1 MKILDIP
8 QSGKRGLYVN
18 YSGRNGQVSRCLAI
32 PANPRTPA
40 QQSVRST
47 FGSQSARWKSLTQPQ
62 RDAWIAAAA
71 SVQTRMRLGQAG
83 AMTGNQ
89 LFTKL
94 NQVLATFGQ
103 DPIELPSAY
112 PNFATLAPQNLVI
125 TNPSGTAVLKLTC
138 PTNPGDNTIVR
149 ASAPQSPGVA
159 RCPSL
164 RILGTCPVPAAG
176 SSDISSLYVA
186 KFGTAPEGKRI
197 FVQVSQFQDGWES
210 APVTFSAE
218 VPASA

>member
-8 QSGKRGLYVN
+8 QSGKRGLNVN

-47 FGSQSARWKSLTQPQ
+47 FGAASARWKSLTQIK

-71 SVQTRMRLGQAG
+71 SIQTRMRLGQAG

-94 NQVLATFGQ
+94 NQVLATFGE
-103 DPIELPSAY
+103 DSIDLPSAY
-112 PNFATLAPQNLVI
+112 PNFAALAPQGLVI
-125 TNPSGTAVLKLTC
+125 TNTLGTAVIKLTC
-138 PTNPGDNTIVR
+138 PTSPGENTIVR
-149 ASAPQSPGVA
+149 ASAPHSPGVA

-164 RILGTCPVPAAG
+164 RILGTCPVPTGG
-176 SSDISSLYVA
+176 SADISSLYVA
-186 KFGTAPEGKRI
+186 RFGTAPAGKRI
-197 FVQVSQFQDGWES
+197 FVQVSQFADGWES

-218 VPASA
+218 VPTPA